1 MYSDCHSDNTDER
14 SAELNRVQVNK
25 MDNEQGNNKQHCTS
39 PKSTHD
45 VTPTKSVDNETENKK
60 SNAFTV
66 IRKIWPMMICCGFN
80 MFVSLLLF
88 PGIGLKAMHEDK
100 TSSSSLSSS
109 SSPSS
114 IMSTK
119 SRIVMML
126 LGDDNGAS
134 YKPEDIMPMVVILMF
149 NLGDTVGR
157 GLTSSRKMW
166 LSKQNTVILVILR
179 AIVSII
185 PLILGVIPSKII
197 NSNANPIIVFF
208 FLGCTGGYIIGVTMG
223 YGNSDE
229 RLESEDEHATAGTCM
244 CFSLLFGITFGSI
257 ISLLLLNF
265 AFN

>member
-1 MYSDCHSDNTDER
+1 M
-14 SAELNRVQVNK
+14 L
-25 MDNEQGNNKQHCTS
+25 
-39 PKSTHD
+39 
-45 VTPTKSVDNETENKK
+45 
-60 SNAFTV
+60 
-66 IRKIWPMMICCGFN
+66 CCGFN
-80 MFVSLLLF
+80 MFISLLLF

-100 TSSSSLSSS
+100 TSSSSSSVS

-119 SRIVMML
+119 SKFVMML
-126 LGDDNGAS
+126 TGDDDNGAN
-134 YKPEDIMPMVVILMF
+134 YKPEAIMPMVVILMF

-157 GLTSSRKMW
+157 GLTSSRKLW
-166 LSKQNTVILVILR
+166 LSKRNTVILVIVR
-179 AIVSII
+179 AIIAII

-197 NSNANPIIVFF
+197 NSDVNPIIMFF

-229 RLESEDEHATAGTCM
+229 RLETEDEHATAGTCM

-257 ISLLLLNF
+257 VSLLLLNF